1 MNIVDNT
8 LDHVIYL
15 TRRFGEDDLE
25 SAILAILLELGLS
38 SQSDGFRYLRKAIL
52 IEYTAP
58 GQRRN
63 KMLYPAVGCHFEPQR
78 GWRQVEYG
86 IRTTIIA
93 AWNHRDEDIWVYYF
107 PENVR
112 DAQRPSNGEFIS
124 QIACILELWRK
135 CNKEAGHGSE

>member
-1 MNIVDNT
+1 MAVS
-8 LDHVIYL
+8 VARSG
-15 TRRFGEDDLE
+15 TRRLC
-25 SAILAILLELGLS
+25 SYMPTALGLRFS
-38 SQSDGFRYLRKAIL
+38 FFCQLGLGKIA
-52 IEYTAP
+52 AA
-58 GQRRN
+58 
-63 KMLYPAVGCHFEPQR
+63 AVGCHFEPQR

-93 AWNHRDEDIWVYYF
+93 AWNHRDEDIWVYYI